1 MYRMCTSLHGAAKVW
16 YRSSLDRAWHVW
28 RNHVKEI
35 HLAEARNEIYK
46 SRTSHAFTVV
56 SNVISRWRV
65 RRLRDAF
72 SKMMSFSSST
82 ISSKTTKD
90 IKERAMRR
98 FCRSLSIVSS
108 SSRLV
113 RLRRAWG
120 RWVHI
125 VRWCELVW
133 IQNEL
138 RTSRLERLESI
149 VQSTTLRV
157 LVRRAWGRWRGLVRW
172 CQYVWM
178 QRRVRSLRAK
188 HVSSILRLVLQN
200 QRRKR
205 LRECMQVWLQS
216 VGLFR
221 NIMDKRI
228 VSSSVKNDR
237 DDDEVPDMDRVELWS
252 RHEAYKRAAR
262 ENLVEL
268 QYALHNASLGIRE
281 LAIEA
286 STTKR
291 IRRRRRNEI
300 EHEEKSAS
308 PTPLKRLSG
317 MIDSQLAEYD
327 DDDDDDDETE
337 VTMIID
343 ETYDESNDDD
353 VVRKLFD

>member
-1 MYRMCTSLHGAAKVW
+1 
-16 YRSSLDRAWHVW
+16 
-28 RNHVKEI
+28 
-35 HLAEARNEIYK
+35 
-46 SRTSHAFTVV
+46 
-56 SNVISRWRV
+56 
-65 RRLRDAF
+65 
-72 SKMMSFSSST
+72 MSFSSST

-98 FCRSLSIVSS
+98 FCRSLSIFSS

-120 RWVHI
+120 RWIHI

-178 QRRVRSLRAK
+178 QRRVRTLRAK
-188 HVSSILRLVLQN
+188 HASSILRLVLQN

-221 NIMDKRI
+221 NILDKRI

-237 DDDEVPDMDRVELWS
+237 DNDDDDEVPDMDRVELWS
-252 RHEAYKRAAR
+252 RHEAYKRAA

-268 QYALHNASLGIRE
+268 QYALHNASLGDSRTRYRGKYNENVFVVVIAMR
-281 LAIEA
+281 LNM
-286 STTKR
+286 
-291 IRRRRRNEI
+291 RR
-300 EHEEKSAS
+300 KV
-308 PTPLKRLSG
+308 
-317 MIDSQLAEYD
+317 Q
-327 DDDDDDDETE
+327 
-337 VTMIID
+337 
-343 ETYDESNDDD
+343 
-353 VVRKLFD
+353 VRHR

>member
-1 MYRMCTSLHGAAKVW
+1 
-16 YRSSLDRAWHVW
+16 
-28 RNHVKEI
+28 
-35 HLAEARNEIYK
+35 
-46 SRTSHAFTVV
+46 
-56 SNVISRWRV
+56 
-65 RRLRDAF
+65 
-72 SKMMSFSSST
+72 
-82 ISSKTTKD
+82 
-90 IKERAMRR
+90 MRR
-98 FCRSLSIVSS
+98 FCRSLSIISS

-120 RWVHI
+120 RWIHI

-138 RTSRLERLESI
+138 RRSRLERLESI
-149 VQSTTLRV
+149 VQSTTLRI

-178 QRRVRSLRAK
+178 QRRVRTLRAK

-221 NIMDKRI
+221 NILDKRI

-237 DDDEVPDMDRVELWS
+237 DNDDDDEVPDMDRVELWS

-268 QYALHNASLGIRE
+268 QYALHSASLGIRE

-291 IRRRRRNEI
+291 IRRRHRNEI

-327 DDDDDDDETE
+327 DDDDDDDDDEGE

-343 ETYDESNDDD
+343 ETYDDNDND
-353 VVRKLFD
+353 VVAKKLLFD